1 MARKTDERLEE
12 LTDQIKTLTRR
23 VAELRGEKDALSE
36 ARSLHEEVLHLKE
49 TIEDLK
55 IKELRLKE
63 EQDKEKRETRHM
75 VGLERKRQEFE
86 FEQKEQEIEQARREA
101 MLEVREE
108 NLAAEREAFEKNMEF
123 MTTQL
128 NKQLEDTKDILAQV
142 LQRLP
147 DVTAH
152 FEPAGV
158 GSGNGSNG

>member
-12 LTDQIKTLTRR
+12 LTEEIKTLAKR
-23 VAELRGEKDALSE
+23 VAALRGEKDALSE

-86 FEQKEQEIEQARREA
+86 FEQKEQEIDQARREA

-123 MTTQL
+123 MTNQL
-128 NKQLEDTKDILAQV
+128 NAQIADTKDILSQV
-142 LQRLP
+142 LERLP
-147 DVTAH
+147 NVTAH
-152 FEPAGV
+152 FEPAAV
-158 GSGNGSNG
+158 GGSNGSDG